1 MAAEMHD
8 GRFSLSPPDAS
19 VSRSCCCPGV
29 MIRIIPVKG
38 LIVVFLALLAPISL
52 SAQEQ
57 RPHSILVLD
66 QSDGGPFYYQLISG
80 LRGVVAAHADAHV
93 TLYSENL
100 DLSRFSGQAFEES
113 LKSHLKEKYQGKS
126 IGAIVSVGAAT
137 TEMALKW
144 HDELW
149 PGIPLVFAMLDEM
162 DVARIKPPVDVT
174 GVVVHLPLAD
184 AIKVARAVV
193 PDLDTVA
200 LVGDAWDGLVVYR
213 NWGGE
218 IGSAAAG
225 LKVIE
230 IIGQK
235 LSDIRERVAGLP
247 ERSAIIYSAVFSDG
261 EGKFY
266 LPSVA
271 LRHIAEKANRP
282 IVVPAET
289 FLANGGIGG
298 YVLIL
303 VRHWHGNGKTRAEG
317 SGRRACSGHS
327 AGVRRCQTALQ
338 LGTDAT
344 MECQRVQT
352 PRRQRDPFPRAGLH
366 GEVSLAEH
374 GGRRGA
380 VDPGGVDPVPA
391 A

>member
-1 MAAEMHD
+1 M
-8 GRFSLSPPDAS
+8 
-19 VSRSCCCPGV
+19 
-29 MIRIIPVKG
+29 
-38 LIVVFLALLAPISL
+38 
-52 SAQEQ
+52 
-57 RPHSILVLD
+57 
-66 QSDGGPFYYQLISG
+66 
-80 LRGVVAAHADAHV
+80 VAAHADAHV

-137 TEMALKW
+137 TEMALNW

-298 YVLIL
+298 YVLIPSAIGMETAKL
-303 VRHWHGNGKTRAEG
+303 ALKVLDGARAADIPPVYGGVKPLFNWEQMQRWNV
-317 SGRRACSGHS
+317 SEFQNSPKAARSVSASRPSWRSIAGRAWRSP
-327 AGVRRCQTALQ
+327 RRC
-338 LGTDAT
+338 
-344 MECQRVQT
+344 
-352 PRRQRDPFPRAGLH
+352 
-366 GEVSLAEH
+366 
-374 GGRRGA
+374 
-380 VDPGGVDPVPA
+380 
-391 A
+391 